1 MPTLSTPALEDFRLE
16 CEQFLEDRYP
26 RRPTVAKRFVWGE
39 GSDEVALFESR
50 DVAVQHAEVAA
61 VRDWR
66 RRLFDSG
73 LGWLTGPEEFGGR
86 GLSRAHQQ
94 VLDAASRLYQ
104 VPGNSILTI
113 SIGMIA
119 PTIMRHGDDAL
130 RKRIVPALQ
139 SGDLIACQLF
149 SEPAAGSDL
158 ASLTTMARRDGDGW
172 RVSGQKVWTSGA
184 HFSDVGEI
192 ICRTGE
198 GGRHRNL
205 TAFVIDMRAP
215 GVTVRPLVQMT
226 GSAAFNEVFFDDV
239 WVPESDRLGDVGDGW
254 SVALTTLANERN
266 AIGGEGFGGS
276 GLLNIER
283 YVAMVQAFDRATD
296 PLVRQTLADLWIG
309 LRVAKYT
316 RRRAAAARTPG
327 SPPGPEATL
336 DKLALSDN
344 VARISRLLSAVL
356 GPHVLADTGEWGTY
370 AWGEVILGLPGYKIA
385 GGTDEILKNVIG
397 ERVLGLP
404 KEPRQGN

>member
-1 MPTLSTPALEDFRLE
+1 
-16 CEQFLEDRYP
+16 
-26 RRPTVAKRFVWGE
+26 
-39 GSDEVALFESR
+39 
-50 DVAVQHAEVAA
+50 
-61 VRDWR
+61 
-66 RRLFDSG
+66 
-73 LGWLTGPEEFGGR
+73 
-86 GLSRAHQQ
+86 
-94 VLDAASRLYQ
+94 
-104 VPGNSILTI
+104 
-113 SIGMIA
+113 
-119 PTIMRHGDDAL
+119 MRHGTDAL
-130 RKRIVPALQ
+130 RRRFVPALQ

-149 SEPAAGSDL
+149 SEPSAGSDL
-158 ASLTTMARRDGDGW
+158 ASLMTTARRDGEGW

-184 HFSDVGEI
+184 HFSDIGEI

-239 WVPESDRLGDVGDGW
+239 WVPDTDRLGDVGDGW

-276 GLLNIER
+276 GLLNIDR
-283 YVAMVQAFDRATD
+283 YIAMVRAFGRDTD
-296 PLVRQTLADLWIG
+296 PIARQMLADVAIG

-316 RRRAAAARTPG
+316 RRRAAAGRASG
-327 SPPGPEATL
+327 SPPGPEATI
-336 DKLALSDN
+336 DKLALSEN
-344 VARISRLLSAVL
+344 VARISRLLATVL
-356 GPHVLADTGEWGTY
+356 GPHVVADTGEWGTY
-370 AWGEVILGLPGYKIA
+370 AWSEVILGLPGYKIA

-404 KEPRQGN
+404 KEPRSGG